1 MKNDW
6 ENHKDEFVA
15 LVVVVGIALISILA
29 VVI

>member
-15 LVVVVGIALISILA
+15 LVVAVVISLISIMA
-29 VVI
+29 VII